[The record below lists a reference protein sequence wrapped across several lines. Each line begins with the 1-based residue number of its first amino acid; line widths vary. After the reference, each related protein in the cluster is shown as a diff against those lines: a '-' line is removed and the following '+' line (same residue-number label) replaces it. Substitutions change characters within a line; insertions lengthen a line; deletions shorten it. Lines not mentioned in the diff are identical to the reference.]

1 MGGEMSGQFEVMV
14 LDDEPIVCERLKE
27 YFKKNDLLVETF
39 TVSQEAVDRLAQKR
53 FDVVVTDLKMRGP
66 NGLDVLHFVRQQQ
79 QGTQVII
86 ITAYSSIEAAR
97 EAEYSGVFEF
107 VDKPLHMDMLTKLV
121 KKAANKARKLG
132 KESVT

>member
-1 MGGEMSGQFEVMV
+1 MNVQYEVMV

-27 YFKKNDLLVETF
+27 YFEQNDLSVETF
-39 TVSQEAVDRLAQKR
+39 VESQAAVSRLAQKR
-53 FDVVVTDLKMRGP
+53 FDVVVTDLKMKSP
-66 NGLDVLHFVRQQQ
+66 NGLDVLHFVRQKQ

-107 VDKPLHMDMLTKLV
+107 VDKPFRMDALVKLV
-121 KKAANKARKLG
+121 KKAASKARKLG
-132 KESVT
+132 KVS

>member
-1 MGGEMSGQFEVMV
+1 MSSQFEVMV

-27 YFKKNDLLVETF
+27 YFEKNDLLVETF
-39 TVSQEAVDRLAQKR
+39 TVSRDAVDRLAQKH
-53 FDVVVTDLKMRGP
+53 FDVVVTDLKMKSP
-66 NGLDVLHFVRQQQ
+66 NGLDVMQFVRQQQ

-107 VDKPLHMDMLTKLV
+107 VDKPFQMDTLTKLV
-121 KKAANKARKLG
+121 KKAANKARKLR
-132 KESVT
+132 KAPVK

>member
-1 MGGEMSGQFEVMV
+1 MSSQIEVMV

-27 YFKKNDLLVETF
+27 YFEKNDFSVETF
-39 TVSQEAVDRLAQKR
+39 TDSQTAVDRLSQKR
-53 FDVVVTDLKMRGP
+53 FDVVVTDLKMKSP
-66 NGLDVLHFVRQQQ
+66 NGLDVLQFVRRQQ

-107 VDKPLHMDMLTKLV
+107 VDKPFQMDMLTKLV

-132 KESVT
+132 KVSGI

>member
-1 MGGEMSGQFEVMV
+1 MNDQFDVMV
-14 LDDEPIVCERLKE
+14 LDDEPIVCERLKK
-27 YFKKNDLLVETF
+27 YFEKNGLQVETF
-39 TVSQEAVDRLAQKR
+39 TVSQEAVNRLAQKR
-53 FDVVVTDLKMRGP
+53 FDVVVTDLKMRSP
-66 NGLDVLHFVRQQQ
+66 NGLDVFHFVRQQQ

-107 VDKPLHMDMLTKLV
+107 VDKPFQMDTLTKLV

-132 KESVT
+132 